1 MDITLS
7 EEIDPEFLE
16 IVQCILDDAEFKKL
30 NYYKQHLKTTRFMHS
45 LNVSYVS
52 WLLAKRFGKA
62 GLNAR
67 LSEFNDN
74 EEGYTY
80 YIASDARNYYQ
91 ATDAANSGK

>member
-45 LNVSYVS
+45 LNVS
-52 WLLAKRFGKA
+52 
-62 GLNAR
+62 
-67 LSEFNDN
+67 
-74 EEGYTY
+74 
-80 YIASDARNYYQ
+80 
-91 ATDAANSGK
+91 